1 MRAKVTAAID
11 KKKLQCLFILRVAGT
26 MLVYQSAAF
35 IFYIIAIYSCSPHL
49 SLVSSQ
55 DHHHHHHHHHHP
67 TNSEKLHRKLVD
79 GNDLMN
85 FENDRCTTI
94 VVGPKAGSE
103 GELTYLSDLLYG
115 CMHIVIIIICVRL
128 TVRSPHFQVKPTIHL
143 IYRQLMMLYNVIHM
157 IRLDRSDD

>member
-1 MRAKVTAAID
+1 
-11 KKKLQCLFILRVAGT
+11 

-49 SLVSSQ
+49 SLVSAQ
-55 DHHHHHHHHHHP
+55 DHHHHHP
-67 TNSEKLHRKLVD
+67 TNSEKVHRKLVD

-115 CMHIVIIIICVRL
+115 CMHIIIIIIICVRL
-128 TVRSPHFQVKPTIHL
+128 SKTNHPSYLSTAYDAL
-143 IYRQLMMLYNVIHM
+143 
-157 IRLDRSDD
+157 

>member
-1 MRAKVTAAID
+1 
-11 KKKLQCLFILRVAGT
+11 
-26 MLVYQSAAF
+26 MLVYKSAAF
-35 IFYIIAIYSCSPHL
+35 IFYIIAIYSCSPHP

-55 DHHHHHHHHHHP
+55 DHHHHHP
-67 TNSEKLHRKLVD
+67 TNSEKVHRKLVD

-103 GELTYLSDLLYG
+103 GELNYLSDLLYG
-115 CMHIVIIIICVRL
+115 CMYIIIIIIICVRL
-128 TVRSPHFQVKPTIHL
+128 TVRSPHFQVIPTIHL

>member
-1 MRAKVTAAID
+1 
-11 KKKLQCLFILRVAGT
+11 
-26 MLVYQSAAF
+26 MLVYKSAAF

-55 DHHHHHHHHHHP
+55 DHHHHHP
-67 TNSEKLHRKLVD
+67 TNSEKLHRKLID

-115 CMHIVIIIICVRL
+115 CMHIIIIIIICVRL
-128 TVRSPHFQVKPTIHL
+128 SKTNHPSYLSTAYDAL
-143 IYRQLMMLYNVIHM
+143 
-157 IRLDRSDD
+157 